1 MPTTPKHKTTQ
12 AAAPVTTSNTVT
24 KIKQVAKEPHKVEP
38 VLTAA
43 TISGVIIA
51 VAALFNVVLET
62 GLVETIIA
70 ALLPIALGV
79 FARAKVTPTAKA

>member
-1 MPTTPKHKTTQ
+1 MTKVK
-12 AAAPVTTSNTVT
+12 AKAKAVTTSNTVT
-24 KIKQVAKEPHKVEP
+24 KIATIAKEPHKVEP

-62 GLVETIIA
+62 GLVETVIA